1 MVTTRA
7 ATQNILKKETEK
19 NIKLIEWPE
28 NKR

>member
-1 MVTTRA
+1 MEKLT